1 MAYGV
6 SNTFIAG
13 ITPSQPSSQ
22 KPNVGY
28 ILGRVAH
35 IIYGPYYYG
44 TTLPDPNY
52 KDPTDLGK
60 ILFQSLSGT
69 QSSTSNSAGNQLA
82 KPLYSWMKQYP
93 LQGEYVYILSG
104 PGLGLN
110 EDTEQSDFYYLPPFN
125 LWGSN
130 HHNALPNLIDYG
142 SYVQSV
148 KRTYQQNQAVNQA
161 SNLTT
166 GSTEY
171 PLGNGFYEKSD
182 VKTLEMFVGDVAF
195 EGRYGASVRF
205 GSSLVANKDKN
216 YWYNGPEGNPITIIR
231 NGQGRQVDK
240 EGWVPTIEDINRDPS
255 SIYLT
260 NGQIIEITDIINNF
274 SLASLGVNLEAKLV
288 ANVIPLN
295 QQLTS
300 MESLSPNAQD
310 QRINNSNPSIF
321 K

>member
-6 SNTFIAG
+6 SSTFIG
-13 ITPSQPSSQ
+13 NISSPKPSS
-22 KPNVGY
+22 KSNGVGY
-28 ILGRVAH
+28 ILGRVTH
-35 IIYGPYYYG
+35 IIYGPYYPG

-52 KDPTDLGK
+52 NDPTDLGK

-69 QSSTSNSAGNQLA
+69 QSATSNSSGNQLA
-82 KPLYSWMKQYP
+82 KPMYSWMKQYP

-110 EDTEQSDFYYLPPFN
+110 TSTEESDFYYLPPFN

-130 HHNALPNLIDYG
+130 HHNALPNLQDY
-142 SYVQSV
+142 SEHVQGV
-148 KRTYQQNQAVNQA
+148 NKTYQQSQLTNQP

-166 GSTEY
+166 SSIEY
-171 PLGNGFYEKSD
+171 PLGNGFSEKPN

-195 EGRYGASVRF
+195 EGRYGNSIRF
-205 GSSLVANKDKN
+205 GSSLAVNKDKN
-216 YWYNGPEGNPITIIR
+216 FWYKGPEGNPITILR
-231 NGQGRQVDK
+231 NGQGRQVDQ
-240 EGWVPTIEDINRDPS
+240 EGWIPTVENINTDPS

-260 NGQIIEITDIINNF
+260 NGQIVVIDDIQKNF
-274 SLASLGVNLEAKLV
+274 SLLSLGITLESTTTA
-288 ANVIPLN
+288 AIPLN

-300 MESLSPNAQD
+300 IDSLSPTTQD
-310 QRINNSNPSIF
+310 ERINTQNPNVL